1 MIPASRIVLGL
12 AIFAG
17 VVCAPP
23 SNEAHA
29 QAAAARPWLGLAMDT
44 DAQGV
49 RVGHVIRG
57 SPAEAAGMREGDHLL
72 RVAGS
77 PVAKASDVVQ
87 AVAALAVGDH
97 VQIEFTRQP
106 GHLPQIAQAVLAA
119 FPSQDQMVRMDLVGA
134 PAPAWRDTQG
144 VSGVFPAS
152 VAALR
157 GHVVLLDFWA
167 TWCAPCRVSIPKL
180 EDLQSRY
187 GAQGLSVVGISTED
201 AGDVSLFT
209 QRMAMHYGVGADPH
223 GSTTRAYGVFSL
235 PTLVVIDKA
244 GKVRDVSVG
253 YDPNGSA
260 SLEATVKALLAEPVP
275 APAAPGPAH

>member
-1 MIPASRIVLGL
+1 MITAQRIAVGLAVLGAL
-12 AIFAG
+12 VGAT
-17 VVCAPP
+17 P
-23 SNEAHA
+23 SGDA
-29 QAAAARPWLGLAMDT
+29 QAQPAAVRPWLGLAMDA

-57 SPAEAAGMREGDHLL
+57 SPADLAGMHEGDHLV
-72 RVAGS
+72 RVAGT
-77 PVAKASDVVQ
+77 PVARASDVVQ

-97 VQIEFTRQP
+97 VQIEFTRGGGPASQT
-106 GHLPQIAQAVLAA
+106 AQAVLAA

-134 PAPAWRDTQG
+134 PAPAWKDTQG
-144 VSGVFPAS
+144 VAGMFPAS
-152 VAALR
+152 LAALR

-201 AGDVSLFT
+201 PADVTLFT
-209 QRMAMHYGVGADPH
+209 QRMSMHYGVGTDPH
-223 GSTTRAYGVFSL
+223 GATTRAYSVFSL

-253 YDPNGSA
+253 YDPNGGA
-260 SLEATVKALLAEPVP
+260 SLEATVKALLAEPAP
-275 APAAPGPAH
+275 APAR

>member
-1 MIPASRIVLGL
+1 MIPAQRIAL
-12 AIFAG
+12 AFAIVG
-17 VVCAPP
+17 GATALTP
-23 SNEAHA
+23 SNEALA
-29 QAAAARPWLGLAMDT
+29 QTARPWLGLAMDM
-44 DAQGV
+44 DPQGGV

-57 SPAEAAGMREGDHLL
+57 SPAEAAGVHEGDHLL

-77 PVAKASDVVQ
+77 PVARASDVVQ
-87 AVAALAVGDH
+87 AVAALAVGDR

-106 GHLPQIAQAVLAA
+106 GQRPQIAQAVLAP
-119 FPSQDQMVRMDLVGA
+119 FPSQDAMVRMDLVGA
-134 PAPAWRDTQG
+134 PAPAWKDTQG

-152 VAALR
+152 LMALR

-187 GAQGLSVVGISTED
+187 GAQGLSVIGISTED
-201 AGDVSLFT
+201 PVDMSLFT

-223 GSTTRAYGVFSL
+223 GATTRAYGVFSL

-244 GKVRDVSVG
+244 GKVRDVSIG

-260 SLEATVKALLAEPVP
+260 NLEVTVKALLAEPVP
-275 APAAPGPAH
+275 AR